1 MRFEISGG
9 PSGVESVI
17 PAHLVVE
24 KREKQPFGYESPKKD
39 ATVKVTKFIFY
50 VLNLQQN
57 MKWQR
62 NR

>member
-24 KREKQPFGYESPKKD
+24 KREKQPFGLESPKKD
-39 ATVKVTKFIFY
+39 ATVKMNIF
-50 VLNLQQN
+50 LNFFMNILL
-57 MKWQR
+57 
-62 NR
+62 

>member
-24 KREKQPFGYESPKKD
+24 KREKQPFGLESPKKD
-39 ATVKVTKFIFY
+39 ATVKLF
-50 VLNLQQN
+50 NL
-57 MKWQR
+57 
-62 NR
+62 